1 MFLVTI
7 NVRYL
12 QSVVNPEEEVLN
24 ETVVK
29 MGVSAIQSV
38 KVGRTYSVS
47 IKAESKQDA
56 ANIGKELA
64 EKLLVNA
71 AMETYSMNV
80 EEA

>member
-29 MGVSAIQSV
+29 MGMSAVQSV
-38 KVGRTYSVS
+38 KVGRTYTLR
-47 IKAESKQDA
+47 IAADSKQDA
-56 ANIGKELA
+56 ENTGKELA
-64 EKLLVNA
+64 EKLLVNK
-71 AMETYSMNV
+71 AMETYSLNI

>member
-29 MGVSAIQSV
+29 MGLSTIQSV
-38 KVGRTYSVS
+38 KLGRTYSMS
-47 IKAESKQDA
+47 INAESKQDA
-56 ANIGKELA
+56 ENTGKELA
-64 EKLLVNA
+64 EKLLVNT

>member
-29 MGVSAIQSV
+29 MVMSAVQSV
-38 KVGRTYSVS
+38 KVGRTYTLRIAAYS
-47 IKAESKQDA
+47 KHDAE
-56 ANIGKELA
+56 NTGKELA
-64 EKLLVNA
+64 EKLLVNK
-71 AMETYSMNV
+71 AMENYSLNI

>member
-29 MGVSAIQSV
+29 MGMSAVQSV
-38 KVGRTYSVS
+38 KMGRTYTLR
-47 IKAESKQDA
+47 ITADSKQDA
-56 ANIGKELA
+56 ENTGKELA
-64 EKLLVNA
+64 EKLLVNK
-71 AMETYSMNV
+71 AMETYSLNI

>member
-29 MGVSAIQSV
+29 MGMSAVQSV
-38 KVGRTYSVS
+38 KVGRTYTLR
-47 IKAESKQDA
+47 ITADSKQDA
-56 ANIGKELA
+56 ENTGKELA
-64 EKLLVNA
+64 EKLLVNK
-71 AMETYSMNV
+71 AMETYSLNI